1 MFNVRSLQIVNEIG
15 PSYLKDMF
23 TEKHMMYSSSRIK
36 VLEQPK
42 YNTVKYGKMSFK
54 YQGAKVWNMLSND
67 LKQAIDITEFKRILV
82 KWNGPECNCSMCN
95 LCILNML

>member
-1 MFNVRSLQIVNEIG
+1 MFI
-15 PSYLKDMF
+15 
-23 TEKHMMYSSSRIK
+23 EKHMMYSSRRIK

-67 LKQAIDITEFKRILV
+67 FKQAIDITEFKQILV
-82 KWNGPECNCSMCN
+82 KWNGPECNCSMCS
-95 LCILNML
+95 LCILNNML